1 MQAII
6 QAVVA
11 QIVASAALAQLLGG
25 VPQVFI
31 TQAPE
36 GVELPVLTIS
46 RVEQLTEHA
55 FGAAACQTV
64 DIDLTLAAAS
74 MEQTL
79 SLGDALASLFDGA
92 VFALS
97 SGALLLLCEQT
108 GASRLGLA
116 AHNSQN
122 LEVYQTTISLR
133 LIAYQPPAS

>member
-1 MQAII
+1 
-6 QAVVA
+6 
-11 QIVASAALAQLLGG
+11 
-25 VPQVFI
+25 
-31 TQAPE
+31 
-36 GVELPVLTIS
+36 
-46 RVEQLTEHA
+46 
-55 FGAAACQTV
+55 
-64 DIDLTLAAAS
+64 

-97 SGALLLLCEQT
+97 SGALLLCEQT

>member
-1 MQAII
+1 MQAVI
-6 QAVVA
+6 QA
-11 QIVASAALAQLLGG
+11 IVDRIVGSAALAQLLGG

-79 SLGDALASLFDGA
+79 SLGDALASLFDVA

-97 SGALLLLCEQT
+97 SGALLLCEQT